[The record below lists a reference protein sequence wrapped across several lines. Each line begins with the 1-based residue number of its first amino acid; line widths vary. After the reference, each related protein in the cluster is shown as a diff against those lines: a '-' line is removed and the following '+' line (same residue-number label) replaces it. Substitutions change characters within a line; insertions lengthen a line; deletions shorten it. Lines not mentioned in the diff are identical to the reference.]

1 MKRILKIIFRA
12 LFIILILFVGV
23 IAFYTIKGYSV
34 YVDAL
39 NKVSIEQKVK
49 DIKSKKEYT
58 KFGHYY
64 DYSLS
69 CGTSHS
75 ETIRTDAGKPAEGS
89 AV

>member
-49 DIKSKKEYT
+49 DIKS
-58 KFGHYY
+58 
-64 DYSLS
+64 
-69 CGTSHS
+69 
-75 ETIRTDAGKPAEGS
+75 
-89 AV
+89 